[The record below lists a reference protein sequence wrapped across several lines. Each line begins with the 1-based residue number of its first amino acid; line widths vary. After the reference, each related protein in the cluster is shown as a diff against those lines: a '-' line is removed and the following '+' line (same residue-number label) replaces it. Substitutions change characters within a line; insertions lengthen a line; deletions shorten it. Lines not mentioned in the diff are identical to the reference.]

1 MFAKNFKA
9 DKVKSY
15 ISRVFTVSAVIS
27 IVFSFSIIVSST
39 IEGQQIALAYEK
51 LSSSSSLSSTSSL
64 PLLTHHKTGQ
74 PHNKISIEPLSS
86 SSTSKLQ
93 SNTHSNTPP
102 LTTHKSSS
110 SNSINIPP
118 TDLSTNPG
126 IGATITT
133 ASTNKVAMLTFGDIS
148 DTQFTNAKPI
158 LDQYGFKG
166 SFFVTCD
173 WVGSKEGRMTWPQIV
188 TLHNEGHDI
197 ESKAMTH
204 KDLNYLS
211 ATSLDFEVGQ
221 SKQCLAD
228 HGINV
233 TIFAPPHGDV
243 WNNATVVN
251 AISKYYNFADN
262 GFSKLMF
269 LHCNGDEGVDGSG
282 QNVADLKPVY
292 KTDCRTYLP
301 DGTLTYSNKYSV
313 KEWSHNSAD
322 VKLGHNDPQIL
333 QRFVEIIKSQN
344 QFNRNGQIIAIPI
357 IAYHSID
364 DSGGSSSTDVNEFAQ
379 EMKYLHDNGFR
390 VVTMSSLAYDS
401 NSNFMYLRD
410 IPK

>member
-1 MFAKNFKA
+1 MFAKNFKV

-15 ISRVFTVSAVIS
+15 ISRVLTVSAIVS
-27 IVFSFSIIVSST
+27 IVLFFSIIVGST
-39 IEGQQIALAYEK
+39 TEGQQIALADEK
-51 LSSSSSLSSTSSL
+51 LSSFSSSSSSPSLS
-64 PLLTHHKTGQ
+64 THHKTGQ
-74 PHNKISIEPLSS
+74 LHNKISIELLSS
-86 SSTSKLQ
+86 SSTSKLR

-102 LTTHKSSS
+102 LTRHKHSS
-110 SNSINIPP
+110 SNNINIPP
-118 TDLSTNPG
+118 TDLSTNLG
-126 IGATITT
+126 IDPIITT
-133 ASTNKVAMLTFGDIS
+133 APTNKVAMLTFGDIS

-211 ATSLDFEVGQ
+211 ATSLDFEIGQ

-228 HGINV
+228 HGINA

-243 WNNATVVN
+243 WNNATVIN

-262 GFSKLMF
+262 GFSELMF
-269 LHCNGDEGVDGSG
+269 LHCDGGGGVAGSG
-282 QNVADLKPVY
+282 QNVVDLKPVD

-301 DGTLTYSNKYSV
+301 DG
-313 KEWSHNSAD
+313 H
-322 VKLGHNDPQIL
+322 
-333 QRFVEIIKSQN
+333 
-344 QFNRNGQIIAIPI
+344 
-357 IAYHSID
+357 
-364 DSGGSSSTDVNEFAQ
+364 
-379 EMKYLHDNGFR
+379 
-390 VVTMSSLAYDS
+390 
-401 NSNFMYLRD
+401 
-410 IPK
+410 